1 MAIDKELYKRYK
13 ELKAQGVNITLAEL
27 KAGVNN
33 AVNQSVT
40 PQLTNSY
47 RVNTAA
53 NKNEASQQ
61 TTYNNSI
68 SPTERKE
75 FVNEQREFTNSREG
89 FYQQTQGTTSYP
101 RTQTHYTGNVETD
114 GSQYPSYM
122 TQFSQTEEIS
132 SSQVQEFHGNI
143 SQSDIQQPQPL
154 TKFGLLGYP
163 LGHSLSTYIHEAGFK
178 SLGLDYTYELL
189 ETSPEN
195 LVERV
200 KDLKYNGYAGF
211 NVTIPLKLPITMFL
225 DEIDDSAD
233 VVGAVNTIVIN
244 QDKTLKGYNT
254 DVLGF
259 RNAIP
264 NDIVLNGKAAG
275 VLGTG
280 GAARAAIAALT
291 EMGIKSI
298 KIFTRNIP
306 NSMKLLNY
314 LEERYTNIEFNLY
327 QIEHIRNLSDIDIL
341 VNCTP
346 IGMQGRGAD
355 YTPVEEKELC
365 TLPQGAVVYDVIYNP
380 KRTILLKLAAKNGY
394 RTINGLDMLVHQA
407 VEAEKIWTGRTP
419 DFKDMKI
426 AALENL

>member
-27 KAGVNN
+27 KAGV
-33 AVNQSVT
+33 
-40 PQLTNSY
+40 
-47 RVNTAA
+47 VNTATSQS
-53 NKNEASQQ
+53 ESPQQ
-61 TTYNNSI
+61 TTYYNSI
-68 SPTERKE
+68 SPAERKE
-75 FVNEQREFTNSREG
+75 FVNEQSELTNSREG
-89 FYQQTQGTTSYP
+89 FTQQTNSQSP
-101 RTQTHYTGNVETD
+101 YTGNVRPN
-114 GSQYPSYM
+114 GNQYQNYM
-122 TQFSQTEEIS
+122 TQFSQTAEY
-132 SSQVQEFHGNI
+132 QTQPAQEFHGNV
-143 SQSDIQQPQPL
+143 SPAETTPLPL

-200 KDLKYNGYAGF
+200 KQLKYGGYAGF

-233 VVGAVNTIVIN
+233 VVGAVNTVVIN
-244 QDKTLKGYNT
+244 QDRTLKGYNT

-264 NDIVLNGKAAG
+264 NDVILNGKTAG

-291 EMGIKSI
+291 QMGIKSI

-314 LEERYTNIEFNLY
+314 LEEHYTDTEFNVY

-365 TLPQGAVVYDVIYNP
+365 TLPQGAIVYDVIYNP

-394 RTINGLDMLVHQA
+394 RTINGLDMLVSQA
-407 VEAEKIWTGRTP
+407 VESEKIWTGRTP

>member
-27 KAGVNN
+27 KAGV
-33 AVNQSVT
+33 
-40 PQLTNSY
+40 
-47 RVNTAA
+47 VNTATSQ
-53 NKNEASQQ
+53 NESPQQ
-61 TTYNNSI
+61 TTYYNSI
-68 SPTERKE
+68 SPAERKE
-75 FVNEQREFTNSREG
+75 FVNEQSEFTNSREG
-89 FYQQTQGTTSYP
+89 FTRQTNSQSP
-101 RTQTHYTGNVETD
+101 YTGNVRPN
-114 GSQYPSYM
+114 GNQYQNYM
-122 TQFSQTEEIS
+122 TQFSQTAEY
-132 SSQVQEFHGNI
+132 QTQPAQEFHGNV
-143 SQSDIQQPQPL
+143 SPAETTPLPL

-200 KDLKYNGYAGF
+200 KQLKYGGYAGF

-233 VVGAVNTIVIN
+233 VVGAVNTVVIN
-244 QDKTLKGYNT
+244 QDRTLKGYNT

-264 NDIVLNGKAAG
+264 NDVILNGKTAG

-291 EMGIKSI
+291 QMGIKSI

-314 LEERYTNIEFNLY
+314 LEEHYTDTEFNVY

-365 TLPQGAVVYDVIYNP
+365 TLPQGAIVYDVIYNP

-394 RTINGLDMLVHQA
+394 RTINGLDMLVSQA
-407 VEAEKIWTGRTP
+407 VESEKIWTGRTP